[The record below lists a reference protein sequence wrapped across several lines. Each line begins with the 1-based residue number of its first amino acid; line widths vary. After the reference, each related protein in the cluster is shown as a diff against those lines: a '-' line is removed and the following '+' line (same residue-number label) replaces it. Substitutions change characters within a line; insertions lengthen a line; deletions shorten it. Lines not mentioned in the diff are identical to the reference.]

1 MRESSTVKQ
10 YLLKSPDLVESQ
22 CQFLNSCMTLSIN
35 TFFTSLSFTCL
46 YVLYRN
52 DLMEFFLKDLLVPT
66 NIHLPIVFI

>member
-1 MRESSTVKQ
+1 MVKQ
-10 YLLKSPDLVESQ
+10 YLLKSQDLVESQ

-46 YVLYRN
+46 YVLKGKYRN

-66 NIHLPIVFI
+66 IIHLPIVLI